1 MKLLKLPV
9 HSQNSSYCM
18 KSIEQKQ
25 NLKLIMLIVLI
36 ELNLTKLM
44 DELMLYILL

>member
-1 MKLLKLPV
+1 
-9 HSQNSSYCM
+9 M